1 MSATKINSF
10 YIKQFRGITDQLLI
24 DFTMNKTAESV
35 LIFGDNGSGKSS
47 VIDALEYVTRGTIHT
62 SSSVHNGD
70 WLYNSISYNK
80 SQEAFVEIK
89 LNTSNV
95 YSATLKKTE
104 DDKKILKKV
113 QILPMFRRAPFILR
127 RQDVL
132 RFWELP
138 NVQKLRI
145 FLPYEYDVKKELL
158 VDSREKVNSIE
169 RERERLKIKK
179 RGLIDDI
186 AKYYN
191 FEPEEYCSKKK
202 DVFFAHIRE
211 LNGGV
216 GLKKLQSN
224 HPMRTKLKELNKIY
238 DNILKK
244 NAELKEAKKGAI
256 EDQVEEGQKERL
268 KRVMKEISPIVT
280 EKFRNISRTNNFVKD
295 IEITV
300 AERTEVSLEFSVF
313 LDSEVYVDPVMI
325 FSEANRDLLALLIY
339 FEYIYDAGKGD
350 QAQVLVLDDIFQSID
365 ATIRFRVMQYVID
378 RFADWQIIITTHDR
392 LWKEQL
398 TLLFRNH
405 AKPLQQLEIVK
416 WTLESGPKIIGGVN
430 CYDEK
435 LLLMLEKGSTAD
447 ICASAGYL
455 LEYMCDKL
463 SVILETSIKRKS
475 GDRYTIGDLWP
486 GIFKVLKNTEAGKCF
501 GELNDLVGLRNI
513 VGSHYNE
520 WSLALAR
527 NEAEDFGRAVL
538 EAYYHVFCK
547 ESGKWIKGKE
557 DITDAYYIST

>member
-1 MSATKINSF
+1 MDSYKVFLTVMRGRIYIIKGKNMSATKINSF

-80 SQEAFVEIK
+80 SQEAFVEIN

-158 VDSREKVNSIE
+158 VDSREKVKSIE

-211 LNGGV
+211 LNGAF
-216 GLKKLQSN
+216 LLSN
-224 HPMRTKLKELNKIY
+224 K
-238 DNILKK
+238 
-244 NAELKEAKKGAI
+244 
-256 EDQVEEGQKERL
+256 
-268 KRVMKEISPIVT
+268 
-280 EKFRNISRTNNFVKD
+280 
-295 IEITV
+295 
-300 AERTEVSLEFSVF
+300 
-313 LDSEVYVDPVMI
+313 
-325 FSEANRDLLALLIY
+325 
-339 FEYIYDAGKGD
+339 
-350 QAQVLVLDDIFQSID
+350 
-365 ATIRFRVMQYVID
+365 
-378 RFADWQIIITTHDR
+378 
-392 LWKEQL
+392 
-398 TLLFRNH
+398 
-405 AKPLQQLEIVK
+405 
-416 WTLESGPKIIGGVN
+416 
-430 CYDEK
+430 
-435 LLLMLEKGSTAD
+435 
-447 ICASAGYL
+447 
-455 LEYMCDKL
+455 
-463 SVILETSIKRKS
+463 
-475 GDRYTIGDLWP
+475 
-486 GIFKVLKNTEAGKCF
+486 
-501 GELNDLVGLRNI
+501 
-513 VGSHYNE
+513 
-520 WSLALAR
+520 
-527 NEAEDFGRAVL
+527 
-538 EAYYHVFCK
+538 
-547 ESGKWIKGKE
+547 
-557 DITDAYYIST
+557 